1 MSLDKSQKRIDKA
14 LEGLRELGIE
24 VRSYTVYPG
33 QGRLTANITVR
44 LKDEG
49 KELKNMPVRGSV
61 QRPETLQP
69 GASPAPRR

>member
-1 MSLDKSQKRIDKA
+1 MDKARKRIDKA
-14 LEGLRELGIE
+14 LEGLRTLGIE

-49 KELKNMPVRGSV
+49 KALENMPVRGSV
-61 QRPETLQP
+61 QRPETLPP
-69 GASPAPRR
+69 GVGSASRR